1 MRRLGVRPPRLYPR
15 DRDDWEWHHYAGA
28 LIHTIIGGA
37 VLVGILLGP
46 LAMGLSAA
54 VGGDLPG
61 AATHLLLQLVLWVSI
76 AMVSVL

>member
-1 MRRLGVRPPRLYPR
+1 MRALGVRPPRLYPC

-37 VLVGILLGP
+37 VLVGVLLGP

-54 VGGDLPG
+54 VGGGLL
-61 AATHLLLQLVLWVSI
+61 AAAPHLLVQLVLWVSI
-76 AMVSVL
+76 GMVTAL